1 MAPSAKVEALRALGS
16 KCFWVATIGAA
27 VLVNVIDHGWGSKAD
42 VGVGG
47 TEFYAALTVDI
58 AFGLAS
64 MGTGLIF
71 VAALLWGIP
80 GAQPAAVLVT
90 LAIGQIAFTG
100 LAWGL
105 GWRDPA
111 VRHVTRFYDWVSE
124 ETRGVGHIGS
134 AFPSPLLR

>member
-1 MAPSAKVEALRALGS
+1 MVLGS
-16 KCFWVATIGAA
+16 KGFWIANIGSA
-27 VLVNVIDHGWGSKAD
+27 VLVNVVDYGWGSKAD
-42 VGVGG
+42 VGLGSA
-47 TEFYAALTVDI
+47 EFYAAVTVDI

-64 MGTGLIF
+64 TGTGI
-71 VAALLWGIP
+71 VAVAFLLWWVP

-111 VRHVTRFYDWVSE
+111 VRHVTRFYDWVGE